1 MKCKVCKSDMQIVD
15 SKFISELE
23 STEVYTEQT
32 LECVNPN
39 CASKGK
45 KDKIKTK
52 VN

>member
-1 MKCKVCKSDMQIVD
+1 MSA
-15 SKFISELE
+15 EG

-39 CASKGK
+39 CEAKGK